1 MIQRSARVVHHVK
14 GRIRVKLH
22 DAKGNHRFLESVQQ
36 SLSPVAGVR
45 NVDVNSATG
54 SIVVH
59 YDETMHPDF
68 AQTLANHGKSVDLFS
83 LEPAELSE
91 VDAIANKLEREAQFL
106 AQHSDVAKSA
116 VNFVS
121 QIDQALKQATNN
133 TVDLKVLL
141 PMGLA
146 IYAFLEL
153 ESDIT
158 TQCHSFFR
166 LRVGIAFRTSLFQF
180 WARALRLGNLA
191 PCPQIARGLERR
203 RLRFGSLQQATR

>member
-45 NVDVNSATG
+45 NVEVNSATG
-54 SIVVH
+54 TIVVH
-59 YDETMHPDF
+59 YDETMLPDF
-68 AQTLANHGKSVDLFS
+68 AQKLADHGESEDLFS

-91 VDAIANKLEREAQFL
+91 VDAIANKLQREAQFL

-116 VNFVS
+116 VDFVS
-121 QIDQALKQATNN
+121 QIDRALKSATNN

-158 TQCHSFFR
+158 TPLWVTLGIFSFNSFVSLHHPAGHR
-166 LRVGIAFRTSLFQF
+166 MEMDSAEVIQAQTPGQPAETTLTRKRTRKRS
-180 WARALRLGNLA
+180 
-191 PCPQIARGLERR
+191 
-203 RLRFGSLQQATR
+203 

>member
-22 DAKGNHRFLESVQQ
+22 GAKGNRRLLESVQQ

-45 NVDVNSATG
+45 HVDVNSATG

-68 AQTLANHGKSVDLFS
+68 AETLANHGESEGLFS

-91 VDAIANKLEREAQFL
+91 VDAISNKLQREAQFL

-121 QIDQALKQATNN
+121 QIDQALKKATDN

-141 PMGLA
+141 PLGLA

-158 TQCHSFFR
+158 TPLWVTLGIFSFNSFVSLHHPGGHHVETDGSQTIQTPTPGQPAEATLTR
-166 LRVGIAFRTSLFQF
+166 KRTRKRS
-180 WARALRLGNLA
+180 
-191 PCPQIARGLERR
+191 
-203 RLRFGSLQQATR
+203 

>member
-1 MIQRSARVVHHVK
+1 MSQRSARVVHHVK

-45 NVDVNSATG
+45 NVEVNSATG
-54 SIVVH
+54 TIVVH
-59 YDETMHPDF
+59 YDETMLPDF
-68 AQTLANHGKSVDLFS
+68 AQKLAEHGESEDLFS

-91 VDAIANKLEREAQFL
+91 VDAIANKLQREAQFL

-116 VNFVS
+116 VDFVS
-121 QIDQALKQATNN
+121 QIDRALKSATNN

-158 TQCHSFFR
+158 TPLWVTLGIFSFNSFVSLHHPAGHR
-166 LRVGIAFRTSLFQF
+166 MEMDSAEVIQAQTPGQPAETTLTRKRT
-180 WARALRLGNLA
+180 RKR
-191 PCPQIARGLERR
+191 
-203 RLRFGSLQQATR
+203 T

>member
-1 MIQRSARVVHHVK
+1 MSPRSARVVHHVK

-59 YDETMHPDF
+59 YDETMLPDF
-68 AQTLANHGKSVDLFS
+68 AQTLANHGESEDLFS

-91 VDAIANKLEREAQFL
+91 VDAIANKLQREAQFL
-106 AQHSDVAKSA
+106 AQHSEVARSA
-116 VNFVS
+116 VDFVS
-121 QIDQALKQATNN
+121 QIDQALKQATGN

-141 PMGLA
+141 PLGLA
-146 IYAFLEL
+146 IFAFLEL

-158 TQCHSFFR
+158 TPLWLTLGIFSFHSFVSLHHPAGHHTEMDSSEVVQAQTPGQPAETTLTR
-166 LRVGIAFRTSLFQF
+166 KRT
-180 WARALRLGNLA
+180 RKR
-191 PCPQIARGLERR
+191 
-203 RLRFGSLQQATR
+203 T

>member
-1 MIQRSARVVHHVK
+1 MSQRSARVVHHVK
-14 GRIRVKLH
+14 GRIRLKLH

-45 NVDVNSATG
+45 NVEVNSATG
-54 SIVVH
+54 TIVVH
-59 YDETMHPDF
+59 YDETKLPDF
-68 AQTLANHGKSVDLFS
+68 AQKLADHGESEGLFS

-91 VDAIANKLEREAQFL
+91 VDAIANKLQREAQFL

-116 VNFVS
+116 VDFVS
-121 QIDQALKQATNN
+121 QIDRALKNATNN

-158 TQCHSFFR
+158 TPLWVTLGIFSFNSFVS
-166 LRVGIAFRTSLFQF
+166 LHHPPGYRTEMDSSE
-180 WARALRLGNLA
+180 A
-191 PCPQIARGLERR
+191 I
-203 RLRFGSLQQATR
+203 QAQTPGQPAETTLIRKRTRKRS